1 VWGIRQEKVY
11 KRRVTDLD
19 DLKTEC
25 AKLDHAIMQLLCI
38 SGAVISQCPSQMA
51 AVILSIVFDF
61 NIVLQQ

>member
-1 VWGIRQEKVY
+1 
-11 KRRVTDLD
+11 VTDLD